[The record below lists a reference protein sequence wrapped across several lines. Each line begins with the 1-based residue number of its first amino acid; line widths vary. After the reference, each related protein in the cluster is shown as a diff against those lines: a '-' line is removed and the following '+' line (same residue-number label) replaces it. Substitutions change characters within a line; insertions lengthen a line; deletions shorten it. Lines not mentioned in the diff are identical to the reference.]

1 MSNPKFKFLHESS
14 PGIYFLDH
22 RLTPEVRAM
31 FASMASRLPSGG
43 IRARYE
49 QVVDEVAAELWPGS
63 KPLPYMRDYKW
74 AEAKTE
80 EDDLNIVAQ
89 AQYIRGKA
97 ETRLCEYPL
106 HTRVQGFFD
115 EFVGKYGHSS
125 IQEQTG
131 EPAVYIEGSSWFS
144 NWLMF
149 DSPLVSGQEFSTRA
163 VQKKDWPMAR
173 ECDVPAVQGGGVIRI
188 GEEIVEGPKKDVI
201 IQHPLLQYLHDEW
214 MQVFESEVSW
224 WKEHLTDPKNREAL
238 GIGDKEPFRPA
249 LDRARWALPGTIS
262 SGACFTSNVR
272 ERSRVIRDASLV
284 GAVSQDIWGQITDA
298 YKEALPGISGHAFRE
313 APPDYQIP
321 GHLQKILC
329 PVSGVPEGRT
339 VEVGLHDLDFDIAPV
354 VPFER
359 SRIKTYA
366 DPWRNH
372 DKRVSLR
379 IECSLAV
386 ARDWHRH
393 RTLYPWHLGVVLDS
407 LLLQLDRHY
416 TPMSDFGK
424 THTEAL
430 LRRSSLLYLEFWSRG
445 DYQRA
450 ALALPLGTRVVVSG
464 SGGYRDVVYMLE
476 LRAHAHG
483 ANFEYREQALEA
495 LRKFYPKEP

>member
-1 MSNPKFKFLHESS
+1 MSIPKFKFLHESS

-49 QVVDEVAAELWPGS
+49 QVVDEVAAELWSPMS
-63 KPLPYMRDYKW
+63 LPYLQDYTW
-74 AEAKTE
+74 AEAKTV
-80 EDDLNIVAQ
+80 EDDLAIVVQ
-89 AQYIRGKA
+89 AQYIRGEA
-97 ETRLCEYPL
+97 ETLLCEYPL
-106 HTRVQGFFD
+106 HTRVQHFFD

-131 EPAVYIEGSSWFS
+131 EPCLYIEESSWFS

-163 VQKKDWPMAR
+163 VQKKNWPMAR
-173 ECDVPAVQGGGVIRI
+173 ECLGGSDPDMLDLEMGSDRR
-188 GEEIVEGPKKDVI
+188 P
-201 IQHPLLQYLHDEW
+201 HPGLELLHEDW

-272 ERSRVIRDASLV
+272 ERSRVIRDAALV
-284 GAVSQDIWGQITDA
+284 GAVSQDIWGKITDA
-298 YKEALPGISGHAFRE
+298 YKEALPGISVHAFRE

-329 PVSGVPEGRT
+329 PVPGVANGGT
-339 VEVGLHDLDFDIAPV
+339 VEVGLHDLAFDIAPV
-354 VPFER
+354 VPFAR
-359 SRIKTYA
+359 SRRKTYA
-366 DPWRNH
+366 DPWWNH

-393 RTLYPWHLGVVLDS
+393 RTLYPWHLGVVLES
-407 LLLQLDRHY
+407 LRLQIDRHY
-416 TPMSDFGK
+416 TPMSELGK
-424 THTEAL
+424 KNTEAL
-430 LRRSSLLYLEFWSRG
+430 LRRSSLLYLEFWARG

-476 LRAHAHG
+476 LRAHALG
-483 ANFEYREQALEA
+483 ANFEYRKQALEA
-495 LRKFYPKEP
+495 LGNIYSEEP